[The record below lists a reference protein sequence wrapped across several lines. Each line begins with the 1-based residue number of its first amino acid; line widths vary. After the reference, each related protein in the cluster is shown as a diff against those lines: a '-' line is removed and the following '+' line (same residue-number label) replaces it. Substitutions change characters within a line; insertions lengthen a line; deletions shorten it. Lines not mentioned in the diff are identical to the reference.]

1 MDDCNEPLPHHAQ
14 EGLRLF
20 NEGLYFEAHEA
31 LELAWRAETR
41 PVRDLYRGI
50 LQAAVVYL
58 HMRRGNFNGA
68 VKVGERCMRILDS
81 IPAVCRGV
89 RVDILRADLSHALA
103 PCPPGWD
110 FDPQLEVEVGRL
122 AVKTGM
128 FPLREYVD
136 GAIVHTRVPHPRAP
150 VDEYLKLQGRFA
162 HLFAPSRNEPLIAEI
177 QCRVDAYWDGIA

>member
-1 MDDCNEPLPHHAQ
+1 MDDCNAPLPLHAQ

-20 NEGLYFEAHEA
+20 NDGLYFEAHEA

-89 RVDILRADLSHALA
+89 RVDILRADLSHALEA
-103 PCPPGWD
+103 WQTLGRDRVHELDWSLLKPVIWD
-110 FDPQLEVEVGRL
+110 EMG
-122 AVKTGM
+122 K
-128 FPLREYVD
+128 
-136 GAIVHTRVPHPRAP
+136 
-150 VDEYLKLQGRFA
+150 
-162 HLFAPSRNEPLIAEI
+162 
-177 QCRVDAYWDGIA
+177 